1 MIIRLRNQDK
11 IAIHNSYDAHK
22 VMQHIL
28 NRDKAIDL
36 TKEHFWTIALDI
48 RKIIVNLELLGIGSS
63 YRVVV
68 PLKDVFC
75 IPYQKKAVSVI
86 LIHNHP
92 SGRFTPS
99 ESDIDFTDHVMQI
112 GRIMGIQVA
121 DHLILGGYRGKTNH
135 YYSFKD
141 QHIME
146 GLQFST
152 KYLLKPEAEALFMK
166 QIMQLHKTRELEKEK
181 ANIIFNEK
189 IKLAKNES
197 KELGKK
203 QGAKIGRKEGKVEGK
218 LEGEKIG
225 LEKGK
230 EERNTEIARAM
241 LQEGDLV
248 ENIIRITG
256 LSIKQVEQLSQV
268 D

>member
-22 VMQHIL
+22 IMQHIL
-28 NRDKAIDL
+28 NRDKEIDL

-48 RKIIVNLELLGIGSS
+48 RKIIVNIELLGIGSS
-63 YRVVV
+63 YRVAV
-68 PLKDVFC
+68 PLKDIFC
-75 IPYQKKAVSVI
+75 IPYQKKAATLI

-99 ESDIDFTDHVMQI
+99 ETDIDFTDHVTRI
-112 GRIMGIQVA
+112 GDIVNIQVV

-146 GLQFST
+146 GLELST

-166 QIMQLHKTRELEKEK
+166 QITQLN
-181 ANIIFNEK
+181 NIIELQKENNKLIFKKGEEDKSLAIAKAMIQEGEPIEK
-189 IKLAKNES
+189 I
-197 KELGKK
+197 
-203 QGAKIGRKEGKVEGK
+203 
-218 LEGEKIG
+218 
-225 LEKGK
+225 
-230 EERNTEIARAM
+230 
-241 LQEGDLV
+241 
-248 ENIIRITG
+248 IRFTG
-256 LSIKQVEQLSQV
+256 LSEPDIQQLS
-268 D
+268 